1 MSPSARRTPRRQS
14 SGGLPSVDTNF
25 VRRRYGDAV
34 VLTTYEGLFAAI
46 GSASAALTGL
56 LFVAISVAP
65 RRGPVTGPVV
75 IQQIRAAAAL
85 LCFVNALA
93 VSLYGLVPDG
103 NIGYPALTL
112 GVIGI
117 LFTAAA
123 VRSVLSSGSAPRQK
137 LAQIGLFTLLL
148 LIFGTGVVSGIAVIA
163 NPGDHGQVQ
172 VIGYALVS
180 SLIVG
185 ISRAWELIGD
195 RIRACTPHWN
205 CWPVALRMVTASA
218 SPDRPTPSTQAPAR
232 RRPARARHRA
242 VRKKRDG
249 TLRLGRSATTMA
261 PTDRAIAKA
270 SEWAGPTL
278 KAHPDRPIPTGRP

>member
-1 MSPSARRTPRRQS
+1 M
-14 SGGLPSVDTNF
+14 
-25 VRRRYGDAV
+25 

-46 GSASAALTGL
+46 GAASAALTGL

-195 RIRACTPHWN
+195 RDTSLYASLELLAGRTPHG
-205 CWPVALRMVTASA
+205 
-218 SPDRPTPSTQAPAR
+218 DR
-232 RRPARARHRA
+232 
-242 VRKKRDG
+242 VG
-249 TLRLGRSATTMA
+249 
-261 PTDRAIAKA
+261 I
-270 SEWAGPTL
+270 AGPPDPE
-278 KAHPDRPIPTGRP
+278 HPGTRTAQAGDSRPPGGPEEAGRDSSSGPVGDHDGPDGPGDR

>member
-1 MSPSARRTPRRQS
+1 
-14 SGGLPSVDTNF
+14 V
-25 VRRRYGDAV
+25 
-34 VLTTYEGLFAAI
+34 
-46 GSASAALTGL
+46 
-56 LFVAISVAP
+56 
-65 RRGPVTGPVV
+65 
-75 IQQIRAAAAL
+75 
-85 LCFVNALA
+85 CFVNALA

-137 LAQIGLFTLLL
+137 LAQVGLFTLLL

-163 NPGDHGQVQ
+163 NPRDQGQVQ

-195 RIRACTPHWN
+195 RDTSLYASLELLAGRTPHADRVGIAE
-205 CWPVALRMVTASA
+205 PPATEHSGTRTAQAGDS
-218 SPDRPTPSTQAPAR
+218 RPLGGPEEAG
-232 RRPARARHRA
+232 
-242 VRKKRDG
+242 RD
-249 TLRLGRSATTMA
+249 S
-261 PTDRAIAKA
+261 
-270 SEWAGPTL
+270 SAGPVGD
-278 KAHPDRPIPTGRP
+278 HDPDGPGDS

>member
-1 MSPSARRTPRRQS
+1 
-14 SGGLPSVDTNF
+14 
-25 VRRRYGDAV
+25 V

-46 GSASAALTGL
+46 GAASAALTGL

-65 RRGPVTGPVV
+65 RRGPATGPMV

-112 GVIGI
+112 GIIGI
-117 LFTAAA
+117 VFTAAA

-137 LAQIGLFTLLL
+137 LAQVGLFTLLL

-163 NPGDHGQVQ
+163 NPHDLGQVQ

-180 SLIVG
+180 SLVVG
-185 ISRAWELIGD
+185 ISRAWELVGD
-195 RIRACTPHWN
+195 RDTSLYASLELLAGRTPH
-205 CWPVALRMVTASA
+205 A
-218 SPDRPTPSTQAPAR
+218 DRVGMAEP
-232 RRPARARHRA
+232 
-242 VRKKRDG
+242 
-249 TLRLGRSATTMA
+249 SAT
-261 PTDRAIAKA
+261 
-270 SEWAGPTL
+270 G
-278 KAHPDRPIPTGRP
+278 HPDAAAQGGGSRQLGGPDEAGRDSSQDRVGEHDDHDGPSDR

>member
-1 MSPSARRTPRRQS
+1 
-14 SGGLPSVDTNF
+14 
-25 VRRRYGDAV
+25 V

-46 GSASAALTGL
+46 GAASAALTGL

-65 RRGPVTGPVV
+65 RRGPATGPLV
-75 IQQIRAAAAL
+75 IRQIRAAAAL

-137 LAQIGLFTLLL
+137 LAQVGLFTLLL

-163 NPGDHGQVQ
+163 NPGDRGQVQ

-195 RIRACTPHWN
+195 RDTSLFASLELLAGRTPH
-205 CWPVALRMVTASA
+205 A
-218 SPDRPTPSTQAPAR
+218 DR
-232 RRPARARHRA
+232 
-242 VRKKRDG
+242 VG
-249 TLRLGRSATTMA
+249 
-261 PTDRAIAKA
+261 I
-270 SEWAGPTL
+270 AGPP
-278 KAHPDRPIPTGRP
+278 AAEPTGADAGLTGDSRLPGGPDETGPESPSGPAGDHDDANPSGDR

>member
-1 MSPSARRTPRRQS
+1 
-14 SGGLPSVDTNF
+14 
-25 VRRRYGDAV
+25 V
-34 VLTTYEGLFAAI
+34 VFTTYEGLFAAI
-46 GSASAALTGL
+46 GAASAALTGL

-65 RRGPVTGPVV
+65 KRGPATGPMV

-117 LFTAAA
+117 VFTAAA
-123 VRSVLSSGSAPRQK
+123 VRSVLSSGNAPRQK
-137 LAQIGLFTLLL
+137 LAQLGLFTLLL

-163 NPGDHGQVQ
+163 NPHDLGQVQ

-180 SLIVG
+180 SLVVG

-195 RIRACTPHWN
+195 RDTSLYASLELLVGRTPHADRVGIAE
-205 CWPVALRMVTASA
+205 PPATGHPDASA
-218 SPDRPTPSTQAPAR
+218 AQGGGSRQLGVPD
-232 RRPARARHRA
+232 
-242 VRKKRDG
+242 
-249 TLRLGRSATTMA
+249 
-261 PTDRAIAKA
+261 
-270 SEWAGPTL
+270 EAGPDSSQ
-278 KAHPDRPIPTGRP
+278 DRVGEHDDHDGPSDR

>member
-1 MSPSARRTPRRQS
+1 
-14 SGGLPSVDTNF
+14 
-25 VRRRYGDAV
+25 V

-46 GSASAALTGL
+46 AAASAALTGL

-65 RRGPVTGPVV
+65 RRGPAAGPVV

-117 LFTAAA
+117 SFVAAA

-137 LAQIGLFTLLL
+137 LAQVGLFTLLL

-163 NPGDHGQVQ
+163 NPGDRGQVQ

-185 ISRAWELIGD
+185 LSRAWELIGD
-195 RIRACTPHWN
+195 RQTSLYASLALLAGHTPQ
-205 CWPVALRMVTASA
+205 A
-218 SPDRPTPSTQAPAR
+218 DRIG
-232 RRPARARHRA
+232 
-242 VRKKRDG
+242 V
-249 TLRLGRSATTMA
+249 
-261 PTDRAIAKA
+261 
-270 SEWAGPTL
+270 AGPPATGTGAGAGQAGDRRQL
-278 KAHPDRPIPTGRP
+278 GGPDEAGRQSPPGPVGDHDDQGGSGAI